1 MTKIPYASV
10 LGSLIYAQ
18 IYTRPDISFAV
29 DMLGR
34 YQSNPGM
41 SHWKAAKRVLRYLQG
56 TKDYQLTFR
65 RTDNLEVTG
74 YSDSDFAGCFD
85 SRKSTSGYVFL
96 LAGGAISWK
105 SMKQT
110 ITTSSTMEAEFVACF
125 EATVHGLWLRN
136 FISGLGVVDSIE
148 RPLRIYCDNS
158 SAIFFSKN
166 DRHSKGAKHM
176 ELKYLSVKEEVQKQT
191 MSIEHIRTTLMI
203 ADPLTKGLVV
213 KQFKEHVDRM
223 GLMM

>member
-10 LGSLIYAQ
+10 VGSLIYAQ
-18 IYTRPDISFAV
+18 ICTRPDISFAV
-29 DMLGR
+29 GMLGR

-65 RTDNLEVTG
+65 RTDNLEVIG
-74 YSDSDFAGCFD
+74 YSDSDFAGCSD

-110 ITTSSTMEAEFVACF
+110 ITASSTMEAEFVACF

-158 SAIFFSKN
+158 SAVYFCKN
-166 DRHSKGAKHM
+166 DKYSKGAKHM

-191 MSIEHIRTTLMI
+191 VSIEHISTTLMI
-203 ADPLTKGLVV
+203 ADPLTKGLVA

>member
-1 MTKIPYASV
+1 MAKIPYASAV
-10 LGSLIYAQ
+10 GSLIYVQ
-18 IYTRPDISFAV
+18 ICMRPDISFAV
-29 DMLGR
+29 GMLRR

-74 YSDSDFAGCFD
+74 YSDSDFAGCYD

-96 LAGGAISWK
+96 LASGAISWK

-110 ITTSSTMEAEFVACF
+110 ITASSTMEAEFVACF
-125 EATVHGLWLRN
+125 EAIVHGLWLRN
-136 FISGLGVVDSIE
+136 FITGLGVIDSIE

-158 SAIFFSKN
+158 SAVFFSKN
-166 DRHSKGAKHM
+166 DRYSKGAKHM
-176 ELKYLSVKEEVQKQT
+176 EFKYLSVKEEAQKQT
-191 MSIEHIRTTLMI
+191 VFIEHISTTLMI
-203 ADPLTKGLVV
+203 ADPLTKGLVA

>member
-1 MTKIPYASV
+1 MAKISYASV
-10 LGSLIYAQ
+10 VESLIYAQ
-18 IYTRPDISFAV
+18 ICTRPDISFAV
-29 DMLGR
+29 GMLGR

-41 SHWKAAKRVLRYLQG
+41 SHWKATKRVLRYLQG

-74 YSDSDFAGCFD
+74 YSDSDFVGYSN

-110 ITTSSTMEAEFVACF
+110 ITASSTMEAEFVACF

-148 RPLRIYCDNS
+148 RPLIIYCDNS
-158 SAIFFSKN
+158 SAVFFSKN
-166 DRHSKGAKHM
+166 DRSINKGSSSEA
-176 ELKYLSVKEEVQKQT
+176 V
-191 MSIEHIRTTLMI
+191 
-203 ADPLTKGLVV
+203 
-213 KQFKEHVDRM
+213 
-223 GLMM
+223 

>member
-1 MTKIPYASV
+1 MAKIPYASIV
-10 LGSLIYAQ
+10 GSLIYAQ
-18 IYTRPDISFAV
+18 ICTRPDISFAIG
-29 DMLGR
+29 MLGR

-41 SHWKAAKRVLRYLQG
+41 SHWKAAKRALRYLQG

-65 RTDNLEVTG
+65 RTNNLEVTG
-74 YSDSDFAGCFD
+74 YSDSDFAGCSD
-85 SRKSTSGYVFL
+85 SRKSTSRYVFL

-110 ITTSSTMEAEFVACF
+110 ITASSTMEAEFVACF

-158 SAIFFSKN
+158 SAVFFSKN
-166 DRHSKGAKHM
+166 DRYSKGAKHM

-191 MSIEHIRTTLMI
+191 VSIEHISTTLMI
-203 ADPLTKGLVV
+203 ADPLTKGLVA

-223 GLMM
+223 SLMM